1 MAIQGRA
8 LLVAETAS
16 AEGLEWEGLWQRTAG
31 RPLWWEQR
39 ACRDRGGR
47 RGQRAPGG
55 QVCRALQAEAQPL
68 GFTLSEMRASHGL
81 S

>member
-39 ACRDRGGR
+39 ASRDVVGGEVRGR
-47 RGQRAPGG
+47 R
-55 QVCRALQAEAQPL
+55 EARHAGPCKL
-68 GFTLSEMRASHGL
+68 RHSLWASL
-81 S
+81 